1 MSFQNCDLIQKTRYI
16 SAFVVKFFFL
26 LSLYTVWRFVY
37 FKDTLYT
44 LLESFLHNAQFGGP

>member
-26 LSLYTVWRFVY
+26 LLEFCLFTFTRFDDLFTLRTSIY
-37 FKDTLYT
+37 FVGVI
-44 LLESFLHNAQFGGP
+44 SA